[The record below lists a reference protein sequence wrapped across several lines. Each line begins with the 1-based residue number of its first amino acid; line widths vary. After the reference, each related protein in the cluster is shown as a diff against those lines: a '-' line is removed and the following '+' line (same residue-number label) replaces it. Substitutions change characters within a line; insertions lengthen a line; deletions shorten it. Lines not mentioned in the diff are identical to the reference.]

1 MMTLVTLD
9 ILRIFHPETKIRI
22 DEHHAS
28 IDLPDLTRV
37 IDYDLVNGVTV
48 GQSHFLAAGNTGD
61 TLHVLTVRKILAAA
75 ESAIGG
81 AALPAGHTY
90 SSLSTLCDHLNLA
103 WHEMTSE
110 GCGPSAW
117 TPIYLSKAP

>member
-1 MMTLVTLD
+1 MTLVTLD
-9 ILRIFHPETKIRI
+9 ILRILHPKTKIRV

-37 IDYDLVNGVTV
+37 IDYDFVNGVTV
-48 GQSHFLAAGNTGD
+48 GQPHFLAAGNPGD
-61 TLHVLTVRKILAAA
+61 TLHGLTVRQILAAA
-75 ESAIGG
+75 ESALGG

-90 SSLSTLCDHLNLA
+90 SSLSTLCDHLNLS

-110 GCGPSAW
+110 GCAPYAW
-117 TPIYLSKAP
+117 TLIYLSKAP